1 MKNIR
6 QIHLFL
12 GTFFAPAIIFFAFS
26 GILQL
31 FGLHESKER
40 GGPPPIAW
48 IAELA
53 EIHKNQHLRME
64 APPREEADHAH
75 DEHDDHESA
84 THTHPSPPK
93 SAELTWALKAFFLLM
108 AIGLISTALIGI
120 YIALQNPRIRRNA
133 WISLALGTALPLLL
147 LFL

>member
-1 MKNIR
+1 MR

-31 FGLHESKER
+31 FGLHENREK

-53 EIHKNQHLRME
+53 EVHKNQHLRVE
-64 APPREEADHAH
+64 TPPREDADHAH
-75 DEHDDHESA
+75 DEHDDHGPT
-84 THTHPSPPK
+84 THSHPPPPK
-93 SAELTWALKAFFLLM
+93 SAAPTWALKAFFLLM
-108 AIGLISTALIGI
+108 AIGLISTSLIGI
-120 YIALQNPRIRRNA
+120 YIALQNPRTRRNA
-133 WISLALGTALPLLL
+133 MISLALGTALPLLL
-147 LFL
+147 LYL

>member
-6 QIHLFL
+6 QFHLFL

-31 FGLHESKER
+31 FGLHESRER

-53 EIHKNQHLRME
+53 EIHKNQHLRAE
-64 APPREEADHAH
+64 TPPREEVEHVH
-75 DEHDDHESA
+75 DEHDDHEST
-84 THTHPSPPK
+84 THTHLPPPK
-93 SAELTWALKAFFLLM
+93 SAAQTWALKAFFLLM
-108 AIGLISTALIGI
+108 AIGLISTSLIGI
-120 YIALQNPRIRRNA
+120 IIALQNPRTRRNA
-133 WISLALGTALPLLL
+133 WISLALGIALPLLL